1 MADEDFVP
9 QDISEDTDDE
19 EDPDNEIFYDEDDA
33 PSLED
38 KASED
43 EEEPVEDLSEDEDD
57 DEDDDDDEE
66 EEDEPE
72 EEKGEEKKEPEEK
85 AEKKDEDP
93 ILKEKVKLKVN
104 DREIEKTV
112 GELVKDAQLGIS
124 AHEKFQAAA
133 AAAKKANAVIEAV
146 KSDPLSTAYKILAE
160 EHGGEAAYTMILRQA
175 TELVREHMEYE
186 ALPEKERLAL
196 DKERQAR
203 ERLEEAERLE
213 REAQE
218 RIRAQRQRELAEGI
232 TQACIAAGEV
242 KLQGGKATLAERK
255 ILSEVAKIYDMAAEA
270 QQPISFEEA
279 VEQFKALQRKEV
291 ESYLASTALSLDEL
305 ERLNPALVKA
315 IAEAKRE
322 ERIRKA
328 KESRA
333 PRRPSTDQAKAPA
346 RRPKKPRFFD
356 SFEQAFE
363 DARRR

>member
-19 EDPDNEIFYDEDDA
+19 EVPDNEIFYDEDDA

-213 REAQE
+213 REAQ
-218 RIRAQRQRELAEGI
+218 
-232 TQACIAAGEV
+232 
-242 KLQGGKATLAERK
+242 
-255 ILSEVAKIYDMAAEA
+255 
-270 QQPISFEEA
+270 
-279 VEQFKALQRKEV
+279 
-291 ESYLASTALSLDEL
+291 
-305 ERLNPALVKA
+305 
-315 IAEAKRE
+315 
-322 ERIRKA
+322 
-328 KESRA
+328 
-333 PRRPSTDQAKAPA
+333 
-346 RRPKKPRFFD
+346 
-356 SFEQAFE
+356 
-363 DARRR
+363 